1 MPLEDTETI
10 AGLIETN
17 PKSTDLI
24 SFGDDH
30 IRLIKKVL
38 KNTFAESV
46 VMVQRVED
54 VQLAEQSARSPGIVH
69 TMEFTPKFETSGL
82 HVEWNCGANVWSGA
96 KAITLSFQIW
106 DSTTESV
113 EGDGGTEGEIGVPI
127 THEIRTIGFN
137 KAADTVGG
145 QGLADV
151 VYGYCG
157 VSGDYTDHP
166 GGTFNIEVRVAT
178 SDTYVNGLYENGGWS
193 VADKHLIITEYN

>member
-54 VQLAEQSARSPGIVH
+54 VQLGEVNKREDYVVH
-69 TMEFTPKFETSGL
+69 NMEFTPKFETSGL
-82 HVEWNCGANVWSGA
+82 HVEWNCSGNVWSGQR
-96 KAITLSFQIW
+96 AIQLLFQIW

-137 KAADTVGG
+137 KSAENVGS
-145 QGLADV
+145 QGAADV

-157 VSGDYTDHP
+157 VSGDYKDHP
-166 GGTFNIEVRVAT
+166 GGTFNIEVRAHAT
-178 SDTYVNGLYENGGWS
+178 DYGSGGWGVS
-193 VADKHLIITEYN
+193 DRHLIVTEYN